1 MSSRIPPI
9 PAAAGQSAAQPPFA
23 ADPEWLKLDAQLCF
37 RLYAASRSLTRCYQP
52 LLDAL
57 GLTYPQYLAMLVLWQ
72 RDGITVTELSEQLKL
87 DPSTMTPLLKRLE
100 AAGWVTRQRRRN
112 NEREVEI
119 ALTEAGRAL
128 RERALS
134 VPPAVMQA
142 TGLSMTEAEALRG
155 LLDKLML
162 QLDSTG

>member
-1 MSSRIPPI
+1 MSAPVSSAE
-9 PAAAGQSAAQPPFA
+9 PAPQSP
-23 ADPEWLKLDAQLCF
+23 DDWLKLDAQLCF
-37 RLYAASRSLTRCYQP
+37 RLYAASRGLTRCYQP

-72 RDGITVTELSEQLKL
+72 RDGLTVSELSDKLKL

-100 AAGWVTRQRRRN
+100 TAGWITRLRRKQ

-119 ALTEAGRAL
+119 ALTDVGRAL
-128 RERALS
+128 RERALA

-142 TGLSMTEAEALRG
+142 TGLTIKEAETLRG
-155 LLDKLML
+155 LLDTLMKR
-162 QLDSTG
+162 LDNPG

>member
-1 MSSRIPPI
+1 MSSRKPSAEV
-9 PAAAGQSAAQPPFA
+9 AAES
-23 ADPEWLKLDAQLCF
+23 PEDWLRLDAQLCF

-72 RDGITVTELSEQLKL
+72 QEGQTVSELSDRLKL

-100 AAGWVTRQRRRN
+100 SAGWITRERRKH

-119 ALTEAGRAL
+119 ALTDAGRAL
-128 RERALS
+128 KARALA
-134 VPPAVMQA
+134 VPPAVMSA
-142 TGLSMTEAEALRG
+142 TGLSMSEADALRV
-155 LLDKLML
+155 LLDKLM
-162 QLDSTG
+162 QRLDTAV